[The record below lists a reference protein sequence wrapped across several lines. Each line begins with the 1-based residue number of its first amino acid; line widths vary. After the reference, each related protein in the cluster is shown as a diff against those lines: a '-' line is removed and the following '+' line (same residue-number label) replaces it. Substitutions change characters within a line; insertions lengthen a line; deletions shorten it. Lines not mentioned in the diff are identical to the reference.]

1 MIMMREVQYWWIPPR
16 LRSSVLKANLVRST
30 IEEKEKQRFE
40 KLDGKEF
47 IPTNTAS
54 HEQLLGLSI
63 RHLRFD
69 ENPVKELL
77 SIEIE

>member
-1 MIMMREVQYWWIPPR
+1 
-16 LRSSVLKANLVRST
+16 VRST
-30 IEEKEKQRFE
+30 IERKKKFE

-54 HEQLLGLSI
+54 REQLLGLSL

-77 SIEIE
+77 SIEIKY